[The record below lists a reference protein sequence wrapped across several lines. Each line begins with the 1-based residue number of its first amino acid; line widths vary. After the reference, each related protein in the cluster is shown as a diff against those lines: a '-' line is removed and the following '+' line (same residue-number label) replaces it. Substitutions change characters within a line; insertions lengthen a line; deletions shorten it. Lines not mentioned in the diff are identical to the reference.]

1 MGVTRIDLYD
11 IADVEFAAIAKAL
24 AHPAR
29 IAIIKCLLASES
41 CITGDLSEQIGL
53 AQPTISQHLK
63 ELKKVEIIRGTISG
77 TSINYCIDSQ
87 KWSEIS
93 RVFAD
98 LFAKFP
104 KSENC
109 C

>member
-1 MGVTRIDLYD
+1 MGVTRTDLHD
-11 IADVEFAAIAKAL
+11 EADLAIAAMAKAL

-29 IAIIKCLLASES
+29 IAIIRCLLASRS

-63 ELKKVEIIRGTISG
+63 ELRQIGIIQGSISG
-77 TSINYCIDSQ
+77 TSVNYCINPVRWQ
-87 KWSEIS
+87 EIGET
-93 RVFAD
+93 FTA
-98 LFAKFP
+98 LFAAFP
-104 KSENC
+104 QTDTC

>member
-1 MGVTRIDLYD
+1 MGVTRTDLYND
-11 IADVEFAAIAKAL
+11 ADLALAAMAKAL

-29 IAIIKCLLASES
+29 IAIIRCLLASRS

-63 ELKKVEIIRGTISG
+63 ELKQIGIIQGNISG
-77 TSINYCIDSQ
+77 TAVNYCINPAQ
-87 KWSEIS
+87 WRLIQEA
-93 RVFAD
+93 FAT
-98 LFAKFP
+98 LFAEFP
-104 KSENC
+104 PTETC